1 MYIYYPMVKIISI
14 EGNIGSGKSTIV
26 QNLKKYSK
34 SDYIFVQEPVD
45 EWKTICDEHGESIL
59 SHFYKDNKQYSFQF
73 QMMAYISRLNILRD
87 IIKTKPNAIII
98 TERCLFT
105 DRNVFA
111 KMLYESDNMTKIE
124 YDIYNKWFDTF
135 ITDVPLNGIF
145 YVKTTPDICE
155 ERIKQ
160 RNRKG
165 ETIPLSYLNTCH
177 QYHERWLNSI
187 DIPVTYYDGNININ
201 DDNIISTIKQ
211 IDSKIH
217 ELFVENTIVM
227 QEH

>member
-1 MYIYYPMVKIISI
+1 MVKIISI

-26 QNLKKYSK
+26 HNLKKYSK

-73 QMMAYISRLNILRD
+73 QMMAYISRLKILHD
-87 IIKTKPNAIII
+87 IIKTNPNAIII

-105 DRNVFA
+105 DKNVFA
-111 KMLYESDNMTKIE
+111 KMLYESCNMTKIE

-135 ITDVPLNGIF
+135 ISDIPITGIF
-145 YVKTTPDICE
+145 YVKTTPEICE
-155 ERIKQ
+155 ERIKR
-160 RNRKG
+160 RNRDG
-165 ETIPLSYLNTCH
+165 ETIPLKYLNTCH
-177 QYHERWLNSI
+177 LYHENWLNSI

-211 IDSKIH
+211 IDSRIH
-217 ELFVENTIVM
+217 ELFVENTIAM
-227 QEH
+227 QGI

>member
-1 MYIYYPMVKIISI
+1 MVKIISI

-73 QMMAYISRLNILRD
+73 QMMAYISRLNILRN
-87 IIKTKPNAIII
+87 IIKTNPNAIII

-135 ITDVPLNGIF
+135 ISDVPLDGIF
-145 YVKTTPDICE
+145 YVKTTPEICE
-155 ERIKQ
+155 ERIKR
-160 RNRKG
+160 RNRDG
-165 ETIPLSYLNTCH
+165 ETIPLNYLNTCH
-177 QYHERWLNSI
+177 QYHEDWLNSI
-187 DIPVTYYDGNININ
+187 DIPITYYDGNININ
-201 DDNIISTIKQ
+201 GDNIISAIKQ

-217 ELFVENTIVM
+217 ELFVDNTIVM